1 MLKIFIGYD
10 SRFPEPTHVAEYSIR
25 KHATSPLDITF
36 LQLAN
41 LDFSYKVDEQCSTE
55 FTYTRFLIPYLCNY
69 KGFALFLDNDI
80 LVLNNIKD
88 LLNLSMEKYALRV
101 VKHKYIPSTET
112 KMYGTNQVPYARK
125 NWSSVM
131 LMNCALLKKWTKE
144 YVENTPGIQQHQFK
158 AIPDELIGD
167 LPIEWNSLDYMN
179 ELTKLIHYT
188 SGGPWFEKYKDCAF
202 AELWNLYR
210 AEWRT
215 YN

>member
-10 SRFPEPTHVAEYSIR
+10 SRFPAPAYVAEYSIR

-41 LDFSYKVDEQCSTE
+41 LDFRYKVNEQSSTE

-69 KGFALFLDNDI
+69 EGLALFLDNDV

-101 VKHKYIPSTET
+101 VKHEYNPSTDT
-112 KMYGTNQVPYARK
+112 KMYGTKQVPYARK

-179 ELTKLIHYT
+179 ESTKLIHYT
-188 SGGPWFEKYKDCAF
+188 SGGPWFDEYKNCEF

-210 AEWRT
+210 AEWRS

>member
-10 SRFPEPTHVAEYSIR
+10 SRFPEPAYVAEYSIR

-41 LDFSYKVDEQCSTE
+41 LDFRYKVNEQSSTE
-55 FTYTRFLIPYLCNY
+55 FTYTRFLIPYLCKY
-69 KGFALFLDNDI
+69 EGLALFLDNDV

-88 LLNLSMEKYALRV
+88 LLNLSMEK
-101 VKHKYIPSTET
+101 
-112 KMYGTNQVPYARK
+112 YARK

-179 ELTKLIHYT
+179 ESTKLIHYT
-188 SGGPWFEKYKDCAF
+188 SGGPWFDEYKNCEF

-210 AEWRT
+210 AEWRS

>member
-10 SRFPEPTHVAEYSIR
+10 SRFPEPAYVAEYSIR

-41 LDFSYKVDEQCSTE
+41 LDFRYKVNEQSSTE

-69 KGFALFLDNDI
+69 EGLALFLDNDV

-101 VKHKYIPSTET
+101 VKHEYNPSTDT
-112 KMYGTNQVPYARK
+112 KMYGTKQVPYARK

-167 LPIEWNSLDYMN
+167 LPIEWNSLDYRN
-179 ELTKLIHYT
+179 ESTKLIHYT
-188 SGGPWFEKYKDCAF
+188 SGGPWFDEYKNCEF

-210 AEWRT
+210 AEWRS